1 MIYIVIL
8 IEVNGMLLTDIHTGK
23 RVRITNT
30 DHMNE
35 LVQRRLLDLG
45 IMQGTVVM
53 IKRILPLGG
62 PIAVEAKG
70 QLIGIRRREA
80 KMIRVESV

>member
-1 MIYIVIL
+1 
-8 IEVNGMLLTDIHTGK
+8 MLLTEIHKGE

-30 DHMNE
+30 DQMNE

-45 IMQGTVVM
+45 IMQGSVIM

-62 PIAVEAKG
+62 PIAIEAKG

-80 KMIRVESV
+80 KMIRVESI

>member
-1 MIYIVIL
+1 MT
-8 IEVNGMLLTDIHTGK
+8 LTDLHAGGKARIINTGQ
-23 RVRITNT
+23 I
-30 DHMNE
+30 NE

-45 IMQGTVVM
+45 IMEGSVVS

-62 PIAVEAKG
+62 PVAVEAKG

-80 KMIRVESV
+80 KMIQVEMA

>member
-1 MIYIVIL
+1 
-8 IEVNGMLLTDIHTGK
+8 MLLTDIHAGE

-30 DHMNE
+30 NHMNE

-62 PIAVEAKG
+62 PIAIEAKG

>member
-1 MIYIVIL
+1 
-8 IEVNGMLLTDIHTGK
+8 MLLTDVHTGE
-23 RVRITNT
+23 RVRIKNT
-30 DHMNE
+30 EQMNE

-45 IMQGTVVM
+45 IMQGTVIM

-62 PIAVEAKG
+62 PIAIEAKG

-80 KMIRVESV
+80 KMIRVENI

>member
-1 MIYIVIL
+1 
-8 IEVNGMLLTDIHTGK
+8 MLLTDIHTGE

-30 DHMNE
+30 NHMNE

-62 PIAVEAKG
+62 PIAIEAKG